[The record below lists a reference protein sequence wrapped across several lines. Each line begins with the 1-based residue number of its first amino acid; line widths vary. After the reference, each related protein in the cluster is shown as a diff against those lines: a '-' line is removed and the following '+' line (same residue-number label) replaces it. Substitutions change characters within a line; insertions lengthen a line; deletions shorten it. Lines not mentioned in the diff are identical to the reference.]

1 MKRWQQRKE
10 KIRRLQREK
19 VLELMTQH
27 NCHQAQIARIMNL
40 TKPTVRKLQLEL
52 GLPPR
57 FPIVR
62 STPKRP
68 YRKNTFAK
76 KLVDEAVQRFFGGQ
90 LPQDT
95 SQLAKIMTNFPVTR
109 PDELATKM
117 STEQW
122 EQYRA
127 HITDNILTAIREREN
142 RRHVN

>member
-1 MKRWQQRKE
+1 MKREQRKE

-62 STPKRP
+62 STPTRP
-68 YRKNTFAK
+68 YRTNLLAK
-76 KLVDEAVQRFFGGQ
+76 KLVDEAVERFFGGQ

-95 SQLAKIMTNFPVTR
+95 NQLAKIMTNFPESV
-109 PDELATKM
+109 PDKLKGKM
-117 STEQW
+117 NEEQW
-122 EQYRA
+122 QQYRA
-127 HITDNILTAIREREN
+127 HVATGIEAAIRAREN
-142 RRHVN
+142 RVHVN

>member
-1 MKRWQQRKE
+1 MKREQRKE
-10 KIRRLQREK
+10 KIRRLQREE

-62 STPKRP
+62 STPTRR

-76 KLVDEAVQRFFGGQ
+76 KLVDEAVERFFKGQ
-90 LPQDT
+90 LPADT
-95 SQLAKIMTNFPVTR
+95 DALVKVMTDFPESVPAQLQHKMNAEQWQEYRTH
-109 PDELATKM
+109 LATGI
-117 STEQW
+117 Q
-122 EQYRA
+122 A
-127 HITDNILTAIREREN
+127 AIRAREA
-142 RRHVN
+142 RQYVN